1 VSRRH
6 GLGAVVMLALAL
18 TGCSGSPAPAP
29 SSSGAAVDNTP
40 QAAINGEWTV
50 TRTVVS
56 TDDAANPAHAVAAV
70 STRAVQFVDVECFDG
85 PCSGTVQSGPTNAVR
100 ETTTF
105 TSSGDVIR
113 YEFTGFLNCL
123 RQDTGAVLVVNGYS
137 YTSTVELKVIANEAT
152 DDTKASTL
160 EGTMTYTDTLTPE
173 AIEAGCTRTP
183 PTATT
188 EYTLTAVR
196 AVAAAAPATTTTAPP
211 GDGPALDPDADDGG
225 DQ

>member
-1 VSRRH
+1 MRRLH
-6 GLGAVVMLALAL
+6 GLGAVAVLSIAL
-18 TGCSGSPAPAP
+18 TGCSGSPAPEP
-29 SSSGAAVDNTP
+29 SGSSTAVDNTL
-40 QAAINGEWTV
+40 QASINGEWTV

-56 TDDAANPAHAVAAV
+56 SDDAANPVHAVAAV
-70 STRAVQFVDVECFDG
+70 SARAVQFVDVECFDG
-85 PCSGTVQSGPTNAVR
+85 PCSGSVQSGPTNAVR

-137 YTSTVELKVIANEAT
+137 YTSTVEVKVIANDAT

-183 PTATT
+183 LETTT

-196 AVAAAAPATTTTAPP
+196 AVAVVAPAAITAPSSP
-211 GDGPALDPDADDGG
+211 GPALDPDADDGG
-225 DQ
+225 DR